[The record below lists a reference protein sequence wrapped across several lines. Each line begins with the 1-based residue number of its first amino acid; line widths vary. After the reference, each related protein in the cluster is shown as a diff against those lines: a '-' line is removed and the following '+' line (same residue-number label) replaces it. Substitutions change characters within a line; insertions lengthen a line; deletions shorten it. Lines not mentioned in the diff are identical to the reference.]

1 MQRVLVRKLGILRHQ
16 FEAYKFRVERY
27 GGQVD
32 SAVHVRLRQLCELCL
47 RRILRVVLII
57 AVADLD
63 VVLDLLRID
72 RRIVVDPRA
81 VDIRARETVAVCILA
96 DGQDARHDVRHV
108 LGQRRVQ
115 KVFGV
120 SDLDAG
126 RAVDVLEDVKVIVVA
141 EHPRAGLRHDAVVA
155 AQQTVQQVAS
165 RVFARNRRGDI
176 AVNCEIGGMVC
187 ERKQL
192 RHGGVCRDAL
202 RRILSRDQHAGKIIG
217 DMPRDG
223 RYGALGGVP
232 LDGVDAIELVSRLR
246 DLDRRPRKVVVRLD
260 GLGVRA
266 HIVEV
271 LRRHPAGR
279 AAGAHLHAV
288 PSVVL
293 LQLDDLRAVLV
304 PADDL
309 VPRRR
314 PCAQAQPGID
324 VDLIDLAR
332 YGFRDAGRGR
342 ARIDGGFAYRRGS
355 ADDAVVCDQQMPA
368 VVRDGLD
375 QRQLIAPSGGL
386 LYLALD
392 GLQYAQPKRRKIRRV
407 GGVNRNHRYL
417 QRGSTVT
424 DDTVPVPLHEMTF
437 APGRSLGNSSSTT
450 RSLRSVSP
458 SS

>member
-1 MQRVLVRKLGILRHQ
+1 MQRILVRELGIFGHQ
-16 FEAYKFRVERY
+16 FKAHKFRVERY

-32 SAVHVRLRQLCELCL
+32 AAVHVRLCQLCELCL
-47 RRILRVVLII
+47 GRVFRVVLII

-81 VDIRARETVAVCILA
+81 VDIRAREAVAVCILA

-108 LGQRRVQ
+108 LGQRRFQ
-115 KVFGV
+115 QVFGI
-120 SDLDAG
+120 SDVHAG
-126 RAVDVLEDVKVIVVA
+126 RAVDILEDVKVVVVP
-141 EHPRAGLRHDAVVA
+141 EHPRASLRHNAVVS
-155 AQQTVQQVAS
+155 AQQAVQQIAP
-165 RVFARNRRGDI
+165 RVLACDRRGDV
-176 AVNCEIGGMVC
+176 AVDREISGMVG

-192 RHGGVCRDAL
+192 RHSGVCRDAL
-202 RRILSRDQHAGKIIG
+202 RRVLSRDQHAGKIIG
-217 DMPRDG
+217 DVPRDG

-246 DLDRRPRKVVVRLD
+246 DLDRRPRQVVVRLD

-288 PSVVL
+288 PSVVFL
-293 LQLDDLRAVLV
+293 ELDDLCTVLV

-309 VPRRR
+309 VARRR

-332 YGFRDAGRGR
+332 YGFRDDGRGR
-342 ARIDGGFAYRRGS
+342 ARIDGGFA
-355 ADDAVVCDQQMPA
+355 
-368 VVRDGLD
+368 
-375 QRQLIAPSGGL
+375 
-386 LYLALD
+386 
-392 GLQYAQPKRRKIRRV
+392 
-407 GGVNRNHRYL
+407 HR
-417 QRGSTVT
+417 
-424 DDTVPVPLHEMTF
+424 
-437 APGRSLGNSSSTT
+437 
-450 RSLRSVSP
+450 
-458 SS
+458 